1 MTNQQFTIRQMC
13 DRFEVTPRTLRFYE
27 AKELITPERVG
38 QRRVYTKR
46 EAARIQLI
54 LLGKKFGFSLEELRK
69 LLNMYYLN
77 DAQATQLSEVFSL
90 AKKRLNEMK
99 AQRNELDATIKD
111 LESRIAWGANMVASQ
126 KQQQAAH

>member
-1 MTNQQFTIRQMC
+1 MTNKIFTIRQMC

-27 AKELITPERVG
+27 AKELISPQRVG

-69 LLNMYYLN
+69 LLNLYYLD
-77 DAQATQLSEVFSL
+77 DAQATQLSEVFAL
-90 AKKRLNEMK
+90 AKKRLTEMK
-99 AQRNELDATIKD
+99 AQRDELDTTIKD
-111 LESRIAWGANMVASQ
+111 LESRVAWGAKMVTSQ
-126 KQQQAAH
+126 KQQQAAQ

>member
-1 MTNQQFTIRQMC
+1 MTNQEFTIRQMC

-27 AKELITPERVG
+27 AKELIAPARVG
-38 QRRVYTKR
+38 QRRVYSKR

-69 LLNMYYLN
+69 LLDLYYLD

-90 AKKRLNEMK
+90 AKTRLTEMK
-99 AQRNELDATIKD
+99 SQRDELDATIND
-111 LESRIAWGANMVASQ
+111 LEGRIAWGAKMVASQ
-126 KQQQAAH
+126 RPKQAAE